1 MIGFNELE
9 TQKKLGLKPGSELV
23 ALRLVRA
30 TVSGD
35 QYALEISVAVP
46 DGTPAPDGTNT
57 SKIEIHYRLL
67 DI

>member
-9 TQKKLGLKPGSELV
+9 TQKKLGLSPGSELV

-46 DGTPAPDGTNT
+46 DGNPAPDGTAT
-57 SKIEIHYRLL
+57 RKVEVHYRLL

>member
-1 MIGFNELE
+1 MIGFKELE

-46 DGTPAPDGTNT
+46 DGTNT